1 MIFSLIHSFLQ
12 FFCVVVI
19 VRMMLPAQYAL
30 LNPYAAT
37 LDNLLT
43 RLMTKL
49 KQAMPLPVKSLC
61 GVLLVL
67 AICADAVML
76 SRMQLNAFGVNI
88 FTAFTLP
95 AVTFKQ
101 WLLIAVLQL
110 FRHVLM
116 ILATLLV
123 LQLWHRSRTLP
134 GFSGD
139 LLRLAVLP
147 VERLKT
153 GIQWV
158 VLLGGMALLAFML
171 NWHAE
176 TVSYP
181 FEALKTQPGIL
192 GEVATRSSLSQLTP
206 GLRFV
211 AVVGLMVMDVFAE
224 LHSFTTT
231 LILFAILCVIT
242 RNQSLSYFINDVF
255 RLLRGPLPEFRIGF
269 LYLTPVLILVVLS
282 AAGGVLPALFL
293 MLIELIANIGGFHVV

>member
-1 MIFSLIHSFLQ
+1 MLFSLFHAFLQ
-12 FFCVVVI
+12 FFCVVVV
-19 VRMMLPAQYAL
+19 VRMMLPAQYVL

-49 KQAMPLPVKSLC
+49 QLAIPFPLKPLC
-61 GVLLVL
+61 GILLAL

-76 SRMQLNAFGVNI
+76 SRMQLNVFSANI
-88 FTAFTLP
+88 FIAFSLP

-110 FRHVLM
+110 FRHFLM

-139 LLRLAVLP
+139 LLRLAMLP

-153 GIQWV
+153 GFQWL
-158 VLLGGMALLAFML
+158 VLLCGMALLTFML

-176 TVSYP
+176 TILYP
-181 FEALKTQPGIL
+181 VEALKTQPGIL
-192 GEVATRSSLSQLTP
+192 GEVATHTSLSELTP
-206 GLRFV
+206 GLRSI
-211 AVVGLMVMDVFAE
+211 AVVGLMVMDVFSE
-224 LHSFTTT
+224 LHSFATT
-231 LILFAILCVIT
+231 LILFAILCLIT

-255 RLLRGPLPEFRIGF
+255 RLLRGPLPEFRFGF
-269 LYLTPVLILVVLS
+269 LYLTPVLILLVLT
-282 AAGGVLPALFL
+282 AVGGVLPALFL
-293 MLIELIANIGGFHVV
+293 MLIELIADIGGFHVV

>member
-1 MIFSLIHSFLQ
+1 
-12 FFCVVVI
+12 
-19 VRMMLPAQYAL
+19 MMLPAQYAL

-88 FTAFTLP
+88 FTVFTLP